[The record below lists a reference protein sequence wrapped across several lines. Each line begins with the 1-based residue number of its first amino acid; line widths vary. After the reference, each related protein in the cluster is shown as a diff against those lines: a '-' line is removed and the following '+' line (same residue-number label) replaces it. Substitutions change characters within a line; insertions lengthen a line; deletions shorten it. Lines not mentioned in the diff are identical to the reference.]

1 MTAAFDVIVLGV
13 GGMGSA
19 ACQQLAARGTKV
31 LGLEQY
37 PLIHDRGSSHGESR
51 IIRQA
56 YFEHP
61 DYVPLLLR
69 TYDLW
74 RQLERSTNRT
84 LFHQVGLALSGI
96 STGETISGAKKS
108 ADLHR
113 LNIEELKPT
122 AAQRRWH
129 SLSFPAE
136 HTIVFEPL
144 AGLLLVESCVQ
155 AQIDHAQQCGAE
167 IRSDERV
174 LEWSSN
180 GTSVVVRTDRAK
192 YSAGSLVVTAG
203 AWAGQCL
210 KELGLPLEVHRK
222 YVGWFPVRQGSFRV
236 NEGTPT
242 YFYEFPHGTFY
253 GFPSLDEKTAKVA
266 EHSGG
271 ELVHDLD
278 QVDRSQHEAD
288 VTRLSEFVRSQVP
301 GLDSTPERYSVCM
314 YTMSPDHHFIV
325 DFHPE
330 WHNVVIATGFSGHGF
345 KFAPVIGETL
355 ADLATTRSTTL
366 PIDFLSLKRF
376 KTASHQH
383 H

>member
-19 ACQQLAARGTKV
+19 TCQQLAARGARV
-31 LGLEQY
+31 LGLEQFA
-37 PLIHDRGSSHGESR
+37 PVHDRGSSHGESR

-69 TYDLW
+69 TYELW
-74 RQLERSTNRT
+74 RQLEQSTNRM
-84 LFHQVGLALSGI
+84 LFHQVGLALSGVPNC
-96 STGETISGAKKS
+96 ETICGAKRS
-108 ADLHR
+108 ANLHH
-113 LNIEELKPT
+113 LDIEELKPS
-122 AAQRRWH
+122 AAQRRWP
-129 SLSFPAE
+129 SLSFPDE

-144 AGLLLVESCVQ
+144 AGLLLVEQCVQ

-174 LEWSSN
+174 LGWSSN
-180 GTSVVVRTDRAK
+180 GTSVVVHTDRAE
-192 YSAGSLVVTAG
+192 YHAGSLVVTAG

-210 KELGLPLEVHRK
+210 KELGLPLEVQRK
-222 YVGWFPVRQGSFRV
+222 YVGWFPVRHGTFSV
-236 NEGTPT
+236 HMGTPT

-271 ELVHDLD
+271 EFVPDLD
-278 QVDRSQHEAD
+278 RVDRSQREAD
-288 VTRLSEFVRSQVP
+288 IKRLSDFISSHIP
-301 GLDSTPERYSVCM
+301 ALDPVPERHSVCL
-314 YTMSPDHHFIV
+314 YTMSPDHHFII
-325 DFHPE
+325 DLHPE
-330 WHNVVIATGFSGHGF
+330 WNNVVIGTGFSGHGF
-345 KFAPVIGETL
+345 KFAPVIGEAL
-355 ADLATTRSTTL
+355 ADLATTRTTSL
-366 PIDFLSLKRF
+366 PISFLGLNRF
-376 KTASHQH
+376 GSTPPRH